1 MLRTRTLRSGLV
13 VGASLLALVAVAGSA
28 TAHGT
33 AEQPY
38 TVGMTVDST
47 GPDGSNYAPL
57 GEALRIFFADVNAKG
72 GIRGHKVKLLIRD
85 NKGDDVRLTSDF
97 KYFDEHN
104 VNLIYYSA
112 SASTLPTYKQAAN
125 PNTPVIYG
133 NTCYPPSTPPSPA
146 RNLFC
151 VGVSPVADARA
162 MVNAVIRHFGSA
174 SAVKL
179 GDAPSD
185 LPGSRFD
192 AFKVINPYA
201 QSRGTTVV
209 DTQVVPVSLTD
220 MTPVA
225 QKFMQEGVN
234 AIISFSAPPTVTGLA
249 EALKKLGW
257 KGYFISVSY
266 TPGTLAA
273 MARIKSPTWYGLDW
287 FALPSD
293 KVPEMNELHA
303 AAATYHATSP
313 PADLRWG
320 WSAGMMIRQALKEC
334 HWPCSQSHLSENLN
348 DTWVRG
354 PDWNRFYGHSL
365 RWIPKNHTANVKAFR
380 VYRFNPQTNKFEIAT
395 DWFDGGDPGCGNV
408 DFATEQT
415 LC

>member
-1 MLRTRTLRSGLV
+1 MLRMRTLLPGLV
-13 VGASLLALVAVAGSA
+13 VGASILVLAAIAGSG
-28 TAHGT
+28 TAHGS

-47 GPDGSNYAPL
+47 GTDGSNYAPL
-57 GEALRIFFADVNAKG
+57 GEALRIFFADVNANG
-72 GIRGHKVKLLIRD
+72 GIRGHKVKLFIRD
-85 NKGDDVRLTSDF
+85 NKGDDARLSSDF

-112 SASTLPTYKQAAN
+112 SPSTLPTYKQAAN

-133 NTCYPPSTPPSPA
+133 NTCYPPSTPPTPA

-151 VGVSPVADARA
+151 LGVSPVADARA
-162 MVNAVIRHFGSA
+162 MVNAVIEHFGSG

-201 QSRGTTVV
+201 QSRGATVV
-209 DTQVVPVSLTD
+209 DTQVVPVSLTGL
-220 MTPVA
+220 TSVA

-234 AIISFSAPPTVTGLA
+234 AIISFSAPSTVTGLA
-249 EALKKLGW
+249 EALKQLGW

-266 TPGTLAA
+266 TPGMLAA

-293 KVPEMNELHA
+293 NVSEMNELRT

-320 WSAGMMIRQALKEC
+320 WSAGMMIRQSLKEC
-334 HWPCSQSHLSENLN
+334 HWPCSQSNLSENLN
-348 DTWVRG
+348 NTYLRG
-354 PDWNRFYGHSL
+354 PDWNRFYGHPL
-365 RWIPKNHTANVKAFR
+365 RWTHTTHTARVKAFR
-380 VYRFNPQTNKFEIAT
+380 VYRFNPQTNSLEIAR
-395 DWFDGGDPGCGNV
+395 DWFYGGDPGCGNV